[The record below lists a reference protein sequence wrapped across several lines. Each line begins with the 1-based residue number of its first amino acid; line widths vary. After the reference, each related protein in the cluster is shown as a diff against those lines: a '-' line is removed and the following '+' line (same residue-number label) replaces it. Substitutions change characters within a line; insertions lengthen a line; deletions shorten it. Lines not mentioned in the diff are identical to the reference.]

1 RNCDLKRLQALCELV
16 QVDLAE
22 LARGL
27 PRNDRLI
34 HRLSHDQEE
43 ELMADPRLFI
53 VAVCA
58 IHQMRVEDIAALYDI
73 EPAEGVALLLR
84 LAEIG
89 ILELHENN
97 RIRLRLARPFAWIPD
112 GPLLRYATAQSPD
125 LF

>member
-1 RNCDLKRLQALCELV
+1 MSSAFVFEGLKMHLKARGMTYADVARGLRISEPTVKRIFATRNCDLKRLQALCELV

-27 PRNDRLI
+27 PRHDRLI
-34 HRLSHDQEE
+34 HRLTREQEE

-58 IHQMRVEDIAALYDI
+58 IHQMRIEDISAIYDI

-84 LAEIG
+84 L
-89 ILELHENN
+89 
-97 RIRLRLARPFAWIPD
+97 
-112 GPLLRYATAQSPD
+112 
-125 LF
+125 

>member
-1 RNCDLKRLQALCELV
+1 MRMHVKERGMTYADVAKGLRISEPTVKRIFAQRNCDLKRLQELCEFI

-34 HRLSHDQEE
+34 HRLAHEQEE

-58 IHQMRVEDIAALYDI
+58 IHPLRVDAITSLHDI
-73 EPAEGVALLLR
+73 ERAE
-84 LAEIG
+84 
-89 ILELHENN
+89 
-97 RIRLRLARPFAWIPD
+97 
-112 GPLLRYATAQSPD
+112 
-125 LF
+125 